1 MILRTPFRWAK
12 HWTLGGLVIGI
23 LMMLTKTPPYAESG
37 GSAGDILDYAAW
49 IPVAGVVG
57 LLAGLVIGFVYA
69 GLMALTRTRRQ
80 PYEARP
86 SAFARLMPR
95 VLCAAVAGFVVTAPL
110 LGPAGALIFAGFAVC
125 TALIMT
131 VRDAGRAATRQ

>member
-12 HWTLGGLVIGI
+12 HWTLGGLAIGI

-86 SAFARLMPR
+86 SGFARLMPR
-95 VLCAAVAGFVVTAPL
+95 VLCAAVAGFVVTVPL
-110 LGPAGALIFAGFAVC
+110 LGPSGALIFAGFAVC
-125 TALIMT
+125 TALVMT
-131 VRDAGRAATRQ
+131 VRDAGRAAKRQ